1 MRTIDYSSF
10 LGLGLV
16 DFAFA
21 FDFDCD
27 AHALFNLLDLPV
39 SAPSLKM
46 KKNKAK
52 MVLFFLNKTILNK

>member
-16 DFAFA
+16 DFDSA

-46 KKNKAK
+46 KKSKAK
-52 MVLFFLNKTILNK
+52 MLFFFNKKILNK

>member
-16 DFAFA
+16 DFDSA

-52 MVLFFLNKTILNK
+52 MVFFFLIKQS